1 MRSAMLK
8 TIMLVLMSII
18 AHLAMAKELPQ
29 PTGKLVSDFIGL
41 LDAGEIQQLENKLVA
56 YNDSTSTQIAV
67 VIEQS
72 TEGEEIFDY
81 TYRLA
86 TKWGIGQSDKD
97 NGILIYVAF
106 EDKQVF
112 IQTGSGTEGFLPDAM
127 AKRIIE
133 NIIVPN
139 FREQQY
145 YQAMD
150 EASSA
155 IMSLGSGEFTGLG
168 IGQNSDPGP
177 GLVVAFVIFFAIL
190 IIIIIALFRCVKRG
204 DCGEETGGGY
214 TDRGKYKTT
223 RRGGWGLGGLGGFGG
238 FGGGGFGGSSSG
250 GFGGGGGFG
259 GFGGGGF
266 SGGGAGGGW

>member
-8 TIMLVLMSII
+8 TIVLVLVSFI
-18 AHLAMAKELPQ
+18 AHLTMAKELPQ
-29 PTGKLVSDFIGL
+29 PTGRLVSDFIGL

-81 TYRLA
+81 TYRMA
-86 TKWGIGQSDKD
+86 KTWGIGQSDKD

-139 FREQQY
+139 FRQQQY
-145 YQAMD
+145 YQALD

-168 IGQNSDPGP
+168 IGQNINPGP
-177 GLVVAFVIFFAIL
+177 GLVVAFVIFFIIL
-190 IIIIIALFRCVKRG
+190 FIIIIALFRCVKRG
-204 DCGEETGGGY
+204 DCGETGGGY

-223 RRGGWGLGGLGGFGG
+223 RRGGWGVGGLGGFGG
-238 FGGGGFGGSSSG
+238 FGGGFGGGSG
-250 GFGGGGGFG
+250 GFGGGGGGFG